1 MTAYIPALSNDSIS
15 AYIHNVLAVADLER
29 EEEERLFIRYR
40 RNGDIDAARRI
51 ILANLKLVV
60 NAAYKFRKFR
70 DVVDLIQEG
79 NVGLLTALKKF
90 DLAKGVRFATYAVWW
105 IKAKI
110 QEFILS
116 HMSIVRY
123 GKGRDERK
131 LFFNLVSTVRE
142 IESHD
147 QGRDLSREELIVEVS
162 RRLKI
167 DPTRVADNM
176 RVLTS
181 SSDVS
186 LDDQYEDG
194 SDRWQIAD
202 EKADFSEALMADE
215 RKQLLYRA
223 VETLDE
229 RERYIIDNRYL
240 TDDPQT
246 LEDIGRRFN
255 VSKERVRQIEERA
268 LEKIRKQ
275 AIAHS

>member
-1 MTAYIPALSNDSIS
+1 MTAYIPALSNDSLS
-15 AYIHNVLAVADLER
+15 SYIHSVLAVPDLDR
-29 EEEERLFIRYR
+29 EEEENLFRRYR
-40 RNGDIDAARRI
+40 GEGDIDAARRI
-51 ILANLKLVV
+51 ILSSLKLVV
-60 NAAYKFRKFR
+60 HAAYKFRKFR

-79 NVGLLTALKKF
+79 NVGLVTALKKF
-90 DLAKGVRFATYAVWW
+90 DLAKGVRFATYALWW

-147 QGRDLSREELIVEVS
+147 QGRELTREELVAEVA
-162 RRLKI
+162 RRLGM
-167 DPTRVADNM
+167 DPVRVAANM

-186 LDDQYEDG
+186 LDDRYDDG
-194 SDRWQIAD
+194 SERYQIAD
-202 EKADFSEALMADE
+202 DRADFSEQLVLDE

-223 VETLDE
+223 VGSLDE

-240 TDDPQT
+240 TEEPQT
-246 LEDIGRRFN
+246 LEDIGRKYG

-268 LEKIRKQ
+268 LDKIRKQ
-275 AIAHS
+275 ALAAS

>member
-1 MTAYIPALSNDSIS
+1 MTTYIPALSNDSIS
-15 AYIHNVLAVADLER
+15 AYIHNVLAVPDLER
-29 EEEERLFIRYR
+29 DEEERLFTTYR
-40 RNGDIDAARRI
+40 RTGDIDAARRI

-60 NAAYKFRKFR
+60 NAAYRFRKFR

-90 DLAKGVRFATYAVWW
+90 DLAKGVRFATYAIWW

-147 QGRDLSREELIVEVS
+147 QGRDLSREELIGEVA
-162 RRLKI
+162 RRLNI
-167 DPTRVADNM
+167 DPIRVADNM

-186 LDDQYEDG
+186 LDEQYEDG
-194 SDRWQIAD
+194 TDRWQIAD
-202 EKADFSEALMADE
+202 EKADFSEALVADE

-246 LEDIGRRFN
+246 LEDIGHRFN

-275 AIAHS
+275 ATAHS